1 MRLYPNEYKDAR
13 EVLPEDLIRRLRR
26 IYTGP
31 VWVPRLV
38 RREIKTKG
46 TKERDEKILKL
57 YSQGK
62 TMEKIS
68 EEVFICKER
77 VRQIIRN
84 NGGLRNGY
92 QG

>member
-1 MRLYPNEYKDAR
+1 MRLYPNEYKNAR
-13 EVLPEDLIRRLRR
+13 EVLPEDLIRKLQR

-31 VWVPRLV
+31 VWVPRLR

-62 TMEKIS
+62 TMEQIS
-68 EEVFICKER
+68 EEVFLCKER
-77 VRQIIRN
+77 VRQIIRS
-84 NGGLRNGY
+84 NGGFPHGR
-92 QG
+92 